1 MTKLGIIVMGVA
13 LAAAGARAAGAADVL
28 YGCSSTATGKVRR
41 LQVNSPPACHS
52 TETLRT
58 WEQYGLQEGRA
69 GFTECHVETFRGF
82 CDANSVEALDTSCG
96 TGFATGASA
105 IWMSPSG
112 GADNGNFYF
121 WARSGNM
128 WTTIAY
134 NNTAAQHFFDVQL
147 QCCS

>member
-1 MTKLGIIVMGVA
+1 MTKIGIMVMGIA
-13 LAAAGARAAGAADVL
+13 LAAVGTAGAADIL
-28 YGCSSTATGKVRR
+28 YGCSNNVTGKVRK

-58 WEQYGLQEGRA
+58 WDGGGQEARE
-69 GFTECHVETFRGF
+69 FTECHVEIFAAS
-82 CDANSVEALDTSCG
+82 CDANTFATLDTSCAA
-96 TGFATGASA
+96 GFATGASA
-105 IWMSPSG
+105 IWMTPSG

-121 WARSGNM
+121 WARSGNL

-134 NNTAAQHFFDVQL
+134 NNTAAQHTFEVQL